1 MKDPYDESVL
11 YTVYCRSWQSI
22 YKPVSS
28 LWYCTIILQEI
39 TLAKMKWVL
48 RSILLYYFF
57 LLFPQIVVK
66 LYITWNLP
74 FNHFSVYSL
83 VVLSKFIKLYSHHQH
98 PSPERLLFWKT
109 ETLCPFIR
117 LINFC
122 RNLFL
127 SFGQKTNPKGLQY
140 YTNMQKYPRTF
151 WKKEKQ
157 DFLQLKVVNITIPN
171 LFTDLIKRCKI

>member
-1 MKDPYDESVL
+1 M
-11 YTVYCRSWQSI
+11 C
-22 YKPVSS
+22 
-28 LWYCTIILQEI
+28 
-39 TLAKMKWVL
+39 
-48 RSILLYYFF
+48 
-57 LLFPQIVVK
+57 
-66 LYITWNLP
+66 LP
-74 FNHFSVYSL
+74 FQPFLSVQFSGIEYV
-83 VVLSKFIKLYSHHQH
+83 HQH

-151 WKKEKQ
+151 WKGRVIWRTFLSHIKPQYRPTRIKTVCNWHKTSGLEQNKQ
-157 DFLQLKVVNITIPN
+157 FGKSPF
-171 LFTDLIKRCKI
+171 FTGNGFEYEGGMANSWGRERFWTFDNSLETK